1 MGYSSGSQTSDC
13 IESPEGSVKAQI
25 AGLFI
30 SRISDSV
37 GLGWGPRTCVS
48 NKFTGNAD
56 TADTTLRTWAKTDH
70 NPVFCIHLNWHFQ
83 LHYPTLDWLTFTFL
97 SKLS

>member
-1 MGYSSGSQTSDC
+1 MLPQEMGYSSGSQTSDC

-37 GLGWGPRTCVS
+37 GLG
-48 NKFTGNAD
+48 
-56 TADTTLRTWAKTDH
+56 
-70 NPVFCIHLNWHFQ
+70 
-83 LHYPTLDWLTFTFL
+83 
-97 SKLS
+97 